1 MPEAERAMV
10 EWSQVSKLRSIDG
23 QMATY
28 SHDPPQEEEE
38 GGEKEREG
46 GGGERVRE
54 TERRDILETA
64 WAWHGV
70 NHYITA
76 MGIVLYYS
84 DKCPHFKLK
93 RLHCYQGELSNGP
106 INNE

>member
-1 MPEAERAMV
+1 MPEAERATV
-10 EWSQVSKLRSIDG
+10 ERSQVSKLRSIDG

-38 GGEKEREG
+38 GERRRERER
-46 GGGERVRE
+46 GGGESVRE

-64 WAWHGV
+64 WAQHGI

-76 MGIVLYYS
+76 MGIVPYYN
-84 DKCPHFKLK
+84 DKCPLLK
-93 RLHCYQGELSNGP
+93 TEKIALIGEN
-106 INNE
+106 